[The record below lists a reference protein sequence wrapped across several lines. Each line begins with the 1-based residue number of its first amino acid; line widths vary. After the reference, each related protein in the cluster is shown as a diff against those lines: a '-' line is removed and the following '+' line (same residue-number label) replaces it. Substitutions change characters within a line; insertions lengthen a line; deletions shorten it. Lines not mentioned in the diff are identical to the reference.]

1 MSELKKKG
9 LVSLSDDDLESVA
22 GGFGEGGV
30 ISSGS
35 FSSYTGTASSPPEAS
50 PPTRAPGWISLSTG
64 L

>member
-35 FSSYTGTASSPPEAS
+35 FSL
-50 PPTRAPGWISLSTG
+50 PTMTFTERL
-64 L
+64 